1 MGLGTVLFLSLRAA
15 HVLLA
20 AIWVGATVFTSF
32 LLMPVIEGSGP
43 AGGQIMQGL
52 ERKGMTAFFAAMGGT
67 TVLTGIY
74 LFWRFTG
81 GFDPEVSRSHAGLA
95 FGIGGVAGILAVII
109 GGSVIGRS
117 SRKLLALMDQLP
129 KASDAQKGAIMQEA
143 AILRGRMK
151 SFGMIVLACQILALL
166 LMAVGHYI

>member
-1 MGLGTVLFLSLRAA
+1 MGTALFLSLRAA

-20 AIWVGATVFTSF
+20 AVWIGATVFTSF
-32 LLMPVIEGSGP
+32 LLMPVIENSGP
-43 AGGQIMQGL
+43 AGGQLMQGL
-52 ERKGMTAFFAAMGGT
+52 ERKGMTAFFAALGGT

-81 GFDPEVSRSHAGLA
+81 GFDPEVSRSHAGMA
-95 FGIGGVAGILAVII
+95 FGIGGVAGIIAVII

-117 SRKLLALMDQLP
+117 SRKMLALMEQLP
-129 KASDAQKGAIMQEA
+129 KATDAQKGGLMREA
-143 AILRGRMK
+143 DALRQRMK
-151 SFGMIVLACQILALL
+151 SFGAIVLLLQVIALL

>member
-1 MGLGTVLFLSLRAA
+1 MSTALFLFLRVL

-32 LLMPVIEGSGP
+32 LLMPAVQDTGP
-43 AGGQIMQGL
+43 AGGQVMMSL
-52 ERKGMTAFFAAMGGT
+52 NRKGITAFFGAMGGI

-81 GFDPEVSRSHAGLA
+81 GFDPEISRSNAGMA

-109 GGSVIGRS
+109 GGSVVGRS
-117 SRKLLALMDQLP
+117 ANKAAALMEQVV
-129 KASDAQKGAIMQEA
+129 KAPDAQKGALMQQA
-143 AILRGRMK
+143 GVLRQRMAT
-151 SFGMIVLACQILALL
+151 FGIVVVLLQIIALVTMALA
-166 LMAVGHYI
+166 HYI

>member
-1 MGLGTVLFLSLRAA
+1 MGTALFLSLRAA

-20 AIWVGATVFTSF
+20 AVWVGATVFMSF
-32 LLMPVIEGSGP
+32 LLMPVIENSGP
-43 AGGQIMQGL
+43 AGGQLMQGL
-52 ERKGMTAFFAAMGGT
+52 ERKGMTAFFAALGGT

-81 GFDPEVSRSHAGLA
+81 GFDPEVSRSHAGMA
-95 FGIGGVAGILAVII
+95 FGIGGIAGIFAVII

-117 SRKLLALMDQLP
+117 SRKLLALMEQLP
-129 KASDAQKGAIMQEA
+129 KASEAQKGGLLREA
-143 AILRGRMK
+143 DGLRQRMK
-151 SFGMIVLACQILALL
+151 SFGVIVLLLQVIALL

>member
-1 MGLGTVLFLSLRAA
+1 MGTALFLSLRAA

-20 AIWVGATVFTSF
+20 AVWVGATFFTSL

-43 AGGQIMQGL
+43 IGGQLMQNL
-52 ERKGMTAFFAAMGGT
+52 EKKGMTAFFAVLGGT

-74 LFWRFTG
+74 LYWHFTG
-81 GFDPEVSRSHAGLA
+81 GFDPEISRSHAGMA

-117 SRKLLALMDQLP
+117 SRKVLALMEQVP
-129 KASDAQKGAIMQEA
+129 KASEAQKGALLKEA
-143 AILRGRMK
+143 DMLRGRMK
-151 SFGMIVLACQILALL
+151 TFGTLVLVLQLIALL
-166 LMAVGHYI
+166 TMAVAHYI

>member
-1 MGLGTVLFLSLRAA
+1 MGTALFLSLRAA

-20 AIWVGATVFTSF
+20 AVWVGATVFTSI

-43 AGGQIMQGL
+43 IGGQLMQNL
-52 ERKGMTAFFAAMGGT
+52 EKKGMTAFFAAIGGT

-74 LFWRFTG
+74 LYWRFTG
-81 GFDPEVSRSHAGLA
+81 GFDPTISASHAGMA

-117 SRKLLALMDQLP
+117 SRKVLALMEQLP
-129 KASDAQKGAIMQEA
+129 KASEAQKIALMKEA
-143 AILRGRMK
+143 DVLRGRMK
-151 SFGMIVLACQILALL
+151 TFGTLVLVLQLIALL
-166 LMAVGHYI
+166 TMAVGHYI

>member
-1 MGLGTVLFLSLRAA
+1 MGTVLFLTMRAA

-20 AIWVGATVFTSF
+20 ASWIGATVFTSF
-32 LLMPVIEGSGP
+32 MLMPVIESSGP
-43 AGGQIMQGL
+43 AGGQLMQSL
-52 ERKGMTAFFAAMGGT
+52 ERKGMTAFFAALGGT

-81 GFDPEVSRSHAGLA
+81 GFDPEVSKTHAGLA
-95 FGIGGVAGILAVII
+95 FGIGGLFGLVAVII

-129 KASDAQKGAIMQEA
+129 KASDAQKGPLLQEA
-143 AILRGRMK
+143 AVLRGRMK
-151 SFGMIVLACQILALL
+151 SFGAIVLVCQILALL